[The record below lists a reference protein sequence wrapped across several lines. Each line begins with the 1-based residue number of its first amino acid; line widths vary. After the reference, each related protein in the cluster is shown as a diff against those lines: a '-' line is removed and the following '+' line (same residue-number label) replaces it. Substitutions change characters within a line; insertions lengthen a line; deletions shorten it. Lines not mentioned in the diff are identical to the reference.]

1 MTGKFELMM
10 APIFVFTDDLDIFK
24 SPSGVGYFESWLV
37 EEGYRAFD
45 AEGRLLKLVVT
56 VVKERSFLWIINW
69 STESVSV
76 VDTEEF
82 QPEVLHK
89 SLLDYLARLSPANGP
104 LPPSEN
110 LADVIDAVIA
120 RKGFTA

>member
-1 MTGKFELMM
+1 MRT
-10 APIFVFTDDLDIFK
+10 PIFVFTDDLDIFK

-56 VVKERSFLWIINW
+56 VEKKRSILWIFNW

-76 VDTEEF
+76 VDTDEL
-82 QPEVLHK
+82 QPEVLRK
-89 SLLDYLARLSPANGP
+89 SLLEYIARLPSADGP
-104 LPPSEN
+104 LLPSEN
-110 LADVIDAVIA
+110 LQDVIDAVIA